1 MKLFRLMGDGI
12 MMTWRGAVMSACA
25 LVSIFVLA
33 SAYESVFDKPV
44 AFVDTIQA
52 VNMSAFKQSFD
63 LARAVKDTG
72 GEYGTF
78 GQPVVLKL
86 PSSSVRLNIVPGI
99 VNSNAFLAQT
109 STLQLLVTTPPRA
122 GNIGMALLYC
132 RSSFRTISD
141 QNVPSAGQNIFMDTK
156 SGWRYI
162 YKITTVGL
170 YPQTRPF
177 VLADSS
183 GSSIVVDAND
193 ARAGTNLIITGEL
206 LSVQGTSQ

>member
-1 MKLFRLMGDGI
+1 MRLLRFLGTAV
-12 MMTWRGAVMSACA
+12 MMTWRGMVMTACA
-25 LVSIFVLA
+25 LISVFVLA

-52 VNMSAFKQSFD
+52 VNMSAFEQSFNLVQSAND
-63 LARAVKDTG
+63 SSSEFGA
-72 GEYGTF
+72 F

-86 PSSSVRLNIVPGI
+86 PSSSVRLNVVPAIVSG
-99 VNSNAFLAQT
+99 NSFLAQT
-109 STLQLLVTTPPRA
+109 STLQLVVTAPPNA
-122 GNIGMALLYC
+122 GNIGTAFLYC

-162 YKITTVGL
+162 YKITSVGL

-177 VLADSS
+177 VPADPG
-183 GSSIVVDAND
+183 GSSVVIDAND
-193 ARAGTNLIITGEL
+193 AKAGTNLIITGTL
-206 LSVQGTSQ
+206 LSVQGTNQ